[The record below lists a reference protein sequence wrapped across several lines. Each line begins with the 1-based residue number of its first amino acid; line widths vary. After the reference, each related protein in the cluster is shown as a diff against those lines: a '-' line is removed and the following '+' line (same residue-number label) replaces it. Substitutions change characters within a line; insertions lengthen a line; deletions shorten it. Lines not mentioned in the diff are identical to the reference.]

1 MEDTIRV
8 AISKVGTISSNLLMI
23 GAVMQFCP
31 CSPGFGWSYLS
42 PFGYYFLECWL
53 QLISQQFSLSIEQS
67 RSDDLP
73 MVPDY

>member
-1 MEDTIRV
+1 MENTIRV

-23 GAVMQFCP
+23 SAVMQFL
-31 CSPGFGWSYLS
+31 SLFAWLWLEYLP
-42 PFGYYFLECWL
+42 PFGYYFLKCWL